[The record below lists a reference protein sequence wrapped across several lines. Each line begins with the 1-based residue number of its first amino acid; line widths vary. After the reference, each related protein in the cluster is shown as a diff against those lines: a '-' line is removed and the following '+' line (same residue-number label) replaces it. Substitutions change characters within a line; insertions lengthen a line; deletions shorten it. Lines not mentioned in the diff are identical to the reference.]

1 MQWQGQRESDNV
13 DDETSSGSG
22 RGGGGRKTLLG
33 GGLGVIV
40 VLLISLITGR
50 NPAQLMSLLQQ
61 NNTATTGAHVC
72 HNTDSENELS
82 KKFSKVILASTEDV
96 WTPIFQQMGA
106 TYTVPRLD
114 FFCDAVTTGCG
125 QASAS
130 SGPFYCPADQK
141 AYIDLS
147 FYTELKNRFNAPGDF
162 AMAYVI
168 AHEIGHHVQNLLG
181 ISAKIERMRQ
191 NMSEVDANKLSVK
204 LELQADFLAGV
215 WAYHAQKMKNWTQT
229 SDIEAALNAAH
240 AIGDDNLQK
249 QAQGYIV
256 PDAFTHGT
264 SAQRMYWFKKGFETG
279 DIKQGDT
286 FGSDM

>member
-1 MQWQGQRESDNV
+1 MDWQGQRESTNI
-13 DDETSSGSG
+13 DDESGSTG
-22 RGGGGRKTLLG
+22 SGGRRTLVG
-33 GGLGVIV
+33 GGLGLILVII
-40 VLLISLITGR
+40 ISLITGR
-50 NPAQLMSLLQQ
+50 NPLQLMQQLQQ
-61 NNTATTGAHVC
+61 TNGTSASGGTCPT
-72 HNTDSENELS
+72 SESQNEVS

-96 WTPIFQQMGA
+96 WTPLFQQMGKQ
-106 TYTVPRLD
+106 YTAPTLT
-114 FFCDAVTTGCG
+114 FFCSTITSGCG

-168 AHEIGHHVQNLLG
+168 AHEIGHHVQYLLG
-181 ISAKIERMRQ
+181 ISDKVERMRR
-191 NMSEVDANKLSVK
+191 NMSEIDANRLSVK
-204 LELQADFLAGV
+204 VELQADFFAGV
-215 WAYHAQKMKNWTQT
+215 WAYHAEKMKNWTKT

-264 SAQRMYWFKKGFETG
+264 SAQRMYWFKKGYETG
-279 DIKQGDT
+279 DMNQGDT
-286 FGSDM
+286 FNSEM